1 LKKITYIISNIDKAL
16 AFEWIATHLNKK
28 KFDLRF
34 ILLNPGNS
42 ALEMF
47 LEKEKIPVKRITYK
61 GKKTLP
67 AALFNTYV
75 HLKKNK
81 PDLVHAHL
89 FDASLIG
96 LSAAWLAG
104 VPQRIY
110 TRHHSDVHH
119 FFHPQAVKYD
129 KIINRLSTG
138 IVAISAVVKD
148 ILVKKEHVPVHKIN
162 LIHHG
167 FDLEKFSAV
176 SPEGI
181 ERLNEKY
188 NPNCLSPVVGVISR
202 YTEFKGVHYIIPAF
216 AEFLKKYPDA
226 LLILANAKGDYTL
239 QIKKLLEALPKKNY
253 VEIMF
258 EPDVFS
264 LYKLFDFF
272 IHTPI
277 NKELEA
283 FGQTYVEALISKT
296 PSIFSMSGIAEEFI
310 EDRKNALVVP
320 FRNSEAIY
328 NAMLEL
334 QENKKLKTT
343 LANNGEKDVISKFNL
358 SKMILAL
365 EELYVK

>member
-16 AFEWIATHLNKK
+16 AFEWIAMHLNRE

-34 ILLNPGNS
+34 ILLNPGDS
-42 ALEMF
+42 ALESF
-47 LEKEKIPVKRITYK
+47 LKKEKIPVKRITYT
-61 GKKTLP
+61 GKKSLP
-67 AALFNTYV
+67 SALFSTYI

-81 PDLVHAHL
+81 PDLVHTHL

-96 LSAAWLAG
+96 LSAAWMAG

-129 KIINRLSTG
+129 RLINRLATG

-148 ILVKKEHVPVHKIN
+148 ILTEKEQVPVHKIS

-176 SPEGI
+176 APAMVQ
-181 ERLNEKY
+181 RLKEKY
-188 NPNCLSPVVGVISR
+188 NPNGLSPVVGVISR

-216 AEFLKKYPDA
+216 AEFLKQYPDA
-226 LLILANAKGDYTL
+226 LLILANAKGDYTPH
-239 QIKKLLEALPKKNY
+239 IKKLLEMLPKRNY
-253 VEIMF
+253 VEIVF
-258 EPDVFS
+258 EPEIFS
-264 LYKLFDFF
+264 LYRLFDFF

-277 NKELEA
+277 NRALEA
-283 FGQTYVEALISKT
+283 FGQTYVEALISKV

-320 FRNSEAIY
+320 YKNSRALY
-328 NAMLEL
+328 NAMTEL
-334 QENKKLKTT
+334 ANNENLKTT
-343 LANNGEKDVISKFNL
+343 LVTNGEKDVISKFNL
-358 SKMILAL
+358 NKMILAL
-365 EELYVK
+365 EKLYA